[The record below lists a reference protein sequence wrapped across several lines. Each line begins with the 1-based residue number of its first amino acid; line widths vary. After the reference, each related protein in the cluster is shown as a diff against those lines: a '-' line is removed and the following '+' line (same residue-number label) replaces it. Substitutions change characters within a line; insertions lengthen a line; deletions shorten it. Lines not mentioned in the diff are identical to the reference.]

1 MKTRRLIWNLA
12 VFKPWLFVLTSG
24 CWTLSLVFLMVPGLI
39 VREFFEVLTE
49 DARVNLGIW
58 GLIALLVASGMGRAT
73 GFFGGMTLN
82 TIFFYTFGALLRKN
96 LFEHILQCPGTH
108 AVLDSAG
115 EAISRFRGDVDE
127 IIAYLRQFIPLMT
140 WFVCTPIALVVMMRI
155 NPLVTLIVCLPLA
168 GIVTA
173 VHVAS
178 KHIAKY
184 RRVSRET
191 TGRVTSFLGEIFD
204 AIQAV
209 KVATAE
215 AHVTDYFHTLSEMR
229 RKAALKDRLFN
240 ELMESLYWHPV
251 NLGIGVILL
260 LVGPSMQAG
269 TFTVGDFALFVYYL
283 PWIIEPAHALAI
295 SLTHYKQIKV
305 SFERLVELLGGAPP
319 ETLVHHGP
327 VYLRGAFPDVPYIPK
342 TDTHRLVKLE
352 ASGLT
357 YHYPDTG
364 RGIERIDLTLEHGT
378 LTVITGRIG
387 TGKTTLL
394 RVLLGLLPKDAGEI
408 RCNGEIVEDPAS
420 FFVPPQSSY
429 TPQVPRMF
437 SDTLRDNILMGLPED
452 KVDLLAAIRSAVMEQ
467 DLMEMEKGLDTVVGP
482 RGVRLSGG
490 QIQRTS
496 AARMFVRDPE
506 LLVFDDLSSALDVE
520 TERTLWER
528 IFERREATYLV
539 VSHRR
544 AALCRADHIIVL
556 KNGRIEAEGRLEDLL
571 ESCEE
576 VQRLWKGDLGTT

>member
-58 GLIALLVASGMGRAT
+58 GLIALLVASGMGRAA

-209 KVATAE
+209 KVATRRS
-215 AHVTDYFHTLSEMR
+215 TCDRPFPHT
-229 RKAALKDRLFN
+229 
-240 ELMESLYWHPV
+240 
-251 NLGIGVILL
+251 
-260 LVGPSMQAG
+260 
-269 TFTVGDFALFVYYL
+269 
-283 PWIIEPAHALAI
+283 
-295 SLTHYKQIKV
+295 
-305 SFERLVELLGGAPP
+305 
-319 ETLVHHGP
+319 
-327 VYLRGAFPDVPYIPK
+327 
-342 TDTHRLVKLE
+342 
-352 ASGLT
+352 
-357 YHYPDTG
+357 
-364 RGIERIDLTLEHGT
+364 
-378 LTVITGRIG
+378 
-387 TGKTTLL
+387 
-394 RVLLGLLPKDAGEI
+394 
-408 RCNGEIVEDPAS
+408 
-420 FFVPPQSSY
+420 
-429 TPQVPRMF
+429 
-437 SDTLRDNILMGLPED
+437 
-452 KVDLLAAIRSAVMEQ
+452 
-467 DLMEMEKGLDTVVGP
+467 
-482 RGVRLSGG
+482 
-490 QIQRTS
+490 
-496 AARMFVRDPE
+496 
-506 LLVFDDLSSALDVE
+506 
-520 TERTLWER
+520 
-528 IFERREATYLV
+528 
-539 VSHRR
+539 
-544 AALCRADHIIVL
+544 
-556 KNGRIEAEGRLEDLL
+556 
-571 ESCEE
+571 
-576 VQRLWKGDLGTT
+576 